1 MPPRWY
7 VLLLAA
13 VGAGRLY
20 ELSISRRNERLRGG
34 TRAGA
39 VTFPLMVAAHAALVT
54 VPLLEVRNQPD
65 RRPRWTW
72 AAVLAAATALRVWSI
87 RTLGDSWNA
96 RAAVPANLQPITS
109 GPYRYIR
116 HPNYL
121 AVILEFAA
129 VPMIAGAWKSAI
141 ALSLLNAAVL
151 TDRISAEER
160 LLAASAAYRDAFEG
174 KARFLPGVV

>member
-13 VGAGRLY
+13 IGAGRLY

-39 VTFPLMVAAHAALVT
+39 KTFPVMVAAHAALVT
-54 VPLLEVRNQPD
+54 LPLLEVRGHPE
-65 RRPRWTW
+65 RRPQLVWGV
-72 AAVLAAATALRVWSI
+72 VLAAASALRVWSI
-87 RTLGDSWNA
+87 GTLGDSWNA
-96 RAAVPANLQPITS
+96 RAAVPQNVVPVTR

-116 HPNYL
+116 HPNYV

-129 VPMIAGAWKSAI
+129 VPLIAGAWRSALI
-141 ALSLLNAAVL
+141 LSLLNAAVL
-151 TDRISAEER
+151 TDRIAAEER
-160 LLAASAAYRDAFEG
+160 LLGASPAYRAAFAG
-174 KARFLPGVV
+174 KARFIPGVL